1 MSQLRSGLMSVVEEA
16 GIELVVLG
24 LVVLVAV
31 MDERDVA
38 PKRRRDNLI
47 IKNEYR
53 IKFTA
58 F

>member
-1 MSQLRSGLMSVVEEA
+1 MSVVEEA

-47 IKNEYR
+47 IKN
-53 IKFTA
+53 
-58 F
+58 